1 MDAEEESDT
10 LAELDDELDDD
21 ELDDDEADETDETG
35 AG

>member
-21 ELDDDEADETDETG
+21 EADETDETG